1 MKRNKLYI
9 AVFIAVLLIVL
20 SCGTVGTAFAYD
32 GYIEPDMSP
41 QELFSQTNTFDCTS
55 VVPKTDTTDYHVT
68 YDLNN
73 RKENV
78 QVMDTTQITVLTHGL
93 DSHAGAWSNKYAA
106 DNTSVAFSFDSDSLI
121 WKISEAA
128 GGANVYWANM
138 NGYEDFTLYDL
149 VHPLDGHTTVPEIYS
164 IGTESNLKKVARITD
179 ISKHIVVV
187 FNSAH
192 SRESNDNVYYEFN
205 YMLSRIIYDVKYLN
219 GGILPKVNLIGH
231 SRGGLTNLQYALD
244 HPHLVSSLI
253 SLGTPYFGST
263 TAKLFGEK
271 FMGACAGLD
280 DILDPEVYF
289 GYNNRWNENY
299 DNLYSDINAV
309 AIGSYSSIPFLAN
322 ALDNDFSGKFN
333 TAEKVGIGAGLGA
346 LMSLKIITAVYWPL
360 QSVAAG
366 LISEILDICFPSSY
380 TESVTDILFQ
390 EINFDY
396 HPPFLSW
403 YNDVLV
409 PLDSQLALSNGSI
422 EHGGWDY
429 KGFERKTRFFN
440 IGDDTDFTKVSSAQT
455 PVGHNL
461 EARDSRIISWVLG
474 ELEIGA
480 NKVSGF
486 ETLPNADGTV
496 DIFGYTGDISQN
508 TFFIPESVDGKTVA
522 GISPYAFADN
532 FYGNENVTTVYIPQS
547 VKEIGAGAFANCTNL
562 NTVVFD
568 GTPQLQT
575 IQDGAFAGCTAIT
588 AITLPSSTEMIREG
602 AFAYSGIKTFTV
614 PASVQLIEASSF
626 TGCEQLERF
635 EVASGNQFYEQRS
648 GVLYNKGASVLV
660 CYPAN
665 YTYNNASP
673 TSFVAPATVSEI
685 AINAFADNQ
694 NLTSVSLPNILSIR
708 DGAFSNCT
716 NLSTITAAKLNYA
729 DLNAFAGTAW
739 LNAQASAENIELG
752 NVLLLYSGTDT
763 VVDLSDYQAVSDFA
777 FADNLYVARVE
788 SGYNMV
794 TLGSYTFYGCDNLET
809 VLLENPNRKI
819 SIGDGTFYQETADP
833 CDILVPLP
841 LYEEYTSD
849 TFWTQYIDQISVPQ
863 ATVIYDTQGG
873 NTIANGTVEYY
884 GYFTLPTPTRSGY
897 NFVGWFDSANAGTQ
911 ITSETVWTKADTT
924 VTLYARWQKIAYT
937 AALYP
942 NGGSVTPASI
952 SYSVT
957 DTVTLPT
964 PVRTGYT
971 FLGWYKTP
979 ELTGTAYTQITAGT
993 TGNLNF
999 YAKWTPKQYTITLK
1013 TNNPAQPDNLS
1024 ATVTYGQH
1032 FTLPVPSPLEGN
1044 IFNGWKYNGVEITL
1058 ENGSSLQPWNIDGNV
1073 ELTASWTLKK
1083 YYIKVNANGSISWIT
1098 EQGFQNNQSPIE
1110 YGSSFMDN
1118 QELEAAFNPD
1128 KISMKV
1134 GHRFVYFSLT
1144 ENGERFTFW
1153 QSTVPDLGPDGTVL
1167 QIYAVFVPEI
1177 NFTIDYNGE
1186 TTQPGVNPLVAQ
1198 YGQSISLMPKS
1209 QYGYN
1214 FLGWYVADVPEN
1226 SRFEGTHLAPGTL
1239 FDYSVMP
1246 DLSVGIEEDGTHIYL
1261 ESRFEPIRTTIS
1273 YVTGNGTVIASTPN
1287 VAYGTRVSL
1296 PVISW
1301 AGRTFQ
1307 GWYTGSNGSGTKYGN
1322 SSGTMLLDW
1331 DKVTNTTL
1339 YAHWTIN
1346 TYNIYYYLNGG
1357 THSGNPSTYKVTDS
1371 TITLKNA
1378 TRSGYRFMGWY
1389 TNSSFTGNRVYN
1401 IPNGSTGTKYLYAKW
1416 AKIYT
1421 LVFSTG
1427 SGSYCAPIS
1436 GIAGDVITLPTSTRG
1451 GYNGRWSTINKE
1463 FGDSYTIT
1471 TATNSSSTS
1480 QYTIYASWTEK
1491 SIQECYND
1499 NTWRYEIYTY
1509 NQLNAIRTLYTH
1521 SYSPYGGG
1529 SYYYY
1534 IDVELM
1540 NDITIPGYWT
1550 PLPYDFKGNFYG
1562 NNHTI
1567 SHLYISVGTEGNYGF
1582 FSLLSGTVQNLD
1594 FDNIY
1599 IYGGSANTDEY
1610 AFLNV
1615 GAIAGY
1621 LYYGNIRFCCV
1632 ESGSITV
1639 KSYHNSWVG
1648 GIAGF
1653 SAGGEVYISDN
1664 NGVTVTGSGDVGGIV
1679 GCNSLSSTVNLCYN
1693 YGQVNYQYMTD
1704 NGNAGGI
1711 VGRNGISASIT
1722 SCTNFGLVKYD
1733 SASSDNKELAPR
1745 MGQIVGYNYDSATFT
1760 NNKCS
1765 GSTNYDNLKTKVGG
1779 FLGIGAKNQRVYCS
1793 TGECGLNEA

>member
-1 MKRNKLYI
+1 MRRNKLYI
-9 AVFIAVLLIVL
+9 TVFIAVLLIVL

-32 GYIEPDMSP
+32 GYIEPDMST

-78 QVMDTTQITVLTHGL
+78 SVMDTTQITVLTHGL
-93 DSHAGAWSNKYAA
+93 ASNASVWSNQYAA
-106 DNTSVAFSFDSDSLI
+106 DNTSVAFSFDPDSLI

-128 GGANVYWANM
+128 GGANVYWAHM
-138 NGYEDFTLYDL
+138 DGYENFTLYDL
-149 VHPLDGHTTVPEIYS
+149 VNPMEGYTKVPEIYK
-164 IGTESNLKKVARITD
+164 IGDELNLKEVNRITD
-179 ISKHIVVV
+179 ISKHIIVI
-187 FNSAH
+187 FESTHAK
-192 SRESNDNVYYEFN
+192 ESNDNVYYEFN

-219 GGILPKVNLIGH
+219 GGILPKVNLIGL

-244 HPHLVSSLI
+244 HPDLVSSLI

-263 TAKLFGEK
+263 TAKLFGEAFVK
-271 FMGACAGLD
+271 PCDGLD
-280 DILDPEVYF
+280 DIVDPAVYF
-289 GYNNRWNENY
+289 NYSDRWNSNY
-299 DNLYSDINAV
+299 DSLYSDINAV
-309 AIGSYSSIPFLAN
+309 AIGSYSSIPFYFDVLAN
-322 ALDNDFSGKFN
+322 DYHDDIPDGWN
-333 TAEKVGIGAGLGA
+333 TGINIILGA
-346 LMSLKIITAVYWPL
+346 VMGVKVFTAFNHPIWTIAL
-360 QSVAAG
+360 GA
-366 LISEILDICFPSSY
+366 ISEILEMCFPGSDV
-380 TESVTDILFQ
+380 ESAAEILFQ
-390 EINFDY
+390 EINFDL

-409 PLDSQLALSNGSI
+409 PLDSQLGLSNGAVGYN
-422 EHGGWDY
+422 GGTY
-429 KGFERKTRFFN
+429 KGFEQKIRFFN
-440 IGDDTDFTKVSSAQT
+440 IGDGTDFTKVSQALP

-474 ELEIGA
+474 ELELGA

-508 TFFIPESVDGKTVA
+508 TFFIPESIDGKTVT

-532 FYGNENVTTVYIPQS
+532 FYGNETVTTVYIPQS
-547 VKEIGAGAFANCTNL
+547 IKEIGAGAFANCTNL

-588 AITLPSSTEMIREG
+588 AMTLPSSTETIREG
-602 AFAYSGIKTFTV
+602 AFAYSGIKTFTI

-694 NLTSVSLPNILSIR
+694 NLTSVSLPNVLSIR
-708 DGAFSNCT
+708 DSAFSNCT
-716 NLSTITAAKLNYA
+716 NLSTITAEKLNYA
-729 DLNAFAGTAW
+729 DLSAFAGTAW

-849 TFWTQYIDQISVPQ
+849 TFWAQYIDQISVPQ

-884 GYFTLPTPTRSGY
+884 GYFTLPTPTRAGY
-897 NFVGWFDSANAGTQ
+897 NFVGWFDSASAGTQ

-1013 TNNPAQPDNLS
+1013 TNNPAQPGNLS

-1110 YGSSFMDN
+1110 YGSAFMNN

-1144 ENGERFTFW
+1144 ENGERFEFW
-1153 QSTVPDLGPDGTVL
+1153 GSTIPDLGDDGETIE
-1167 QIYAVFVPEI
+1167 IYAVFVPEK
-1177 NFTIDYNGE
+1177 NFSIVHSNEDSID
-1186 TTQPGVNPLVAQ
+1186 GVNPVYAQ
-1198 YGQSISLMPKS
+1198 YGQPITLMSKS
-1209 QYGYN
+1209 QDGHN
-1214 FLGWYVADVPEN
+1214 FLGWYVADTPSNE
-1226 SRFEGTHLAPGTL
+1226 RFNGTHLAPGTL
-1239 FDYSVMP
+1239 FNYSTMP
-1246 DLSVGIEEDGTHIYL
+1246 DLSIGIEEDGTYIYI
-1261 ESRFEPIRTTIS
+1261 EPRFEPIRTTIS
-1273 YVTGNGTVIASTPN
+1273 YVTGNGTTIASTPN

-1307 GWYTGSNGSGTKYGN
+1307 GWFEGPNGSGEQYGN
-1322 SSGTMLLDW
+1322 ASGTMLCDW
-1331 DKVTNTTL
+1331 NKVTNTTL
-1339 YAHWTIN
+1339 YAHWTVN
-1346 TYNIYYYLNGG
+1346 TYNIYYYLYGG
-1357 THSGNPSTYKVTDS
+1357 THSGNPSTYKVTDP
-1371 TITLKNA
+1371 TIILKDATL
-1378 TRSGYRFMGWY
+1378 SGYRFMGWY
-1389 TNSSFTGNRVYN
+1389 TNSAGTGDRVYN
-1401 IPNGSTGTKYLYAKW
+1401 IPSGSTGDKHLHAKW

-1421 LVFSTG
+1421 LVFNTG
-1427 SGSYCAPIS
+1427 AGSYCAPIS
-1436 GIAGDVITLPTSTRG
+1436 GIEGDVITLPTSTRG

-1509 NQLNAIRTLYTH
+1509 NQLNAIRNLTSY

-1529 SYYYY
+1529 TYYYAH
-1534 IDVELM
+1534 DFELM
-1540 NDITIPGYWT
+1540 NDITLSGYWT
-1550 PLPYDFKGNFYG
+1550 PPPYEFKGNFYG
-1562 NNHTI
+1562 NYHTI
-1567 SHLYISVGTEGNYGF
+1567 SNLNISVGSTGYYGF
-1582 FSLLSGTVQNLD
+1582 FSLLSGNVENLY
-1594 FDNIY
+1594 FDDVY

-1610 AFLNV
+1610 EYLIV
-1615 GAIAGY
+1615 GTVVGY
-1621 LYYGNIRFCCV
+1621 LFYGNLDNCDIKN
-1632 ESGSITV
+1632 GSIIV
-1639 KSYHNSWVG
+1639 KSHVNSWVG

-1653 SAGGEVYISDN
+1653 NGDGVVYDCDN
-1664 NGVTVTGSGDVGGIV
+1664 RGVDLTGSGDLGGIV
-1679 GCNSLSSTVNLCYN
+1679 GSNGLGGVVEYSYN
-1693 YGQVNYQYMTD
+1693 HGQINYQFMTD

-1711 VGRNGISASIT
+1711 VGRNG
-1722 SCTNFGLVKYD
+1722 TNAEIKRCNNYGLIKYD

-1745 MGQIVGYNYDSATFT
+1745 MGQIVGYNHDGATFT
-1760 NNKCS
+1760 NNTCS